1 MAKEAPTDDRET
13 VADNQPKGWNPSR
26 PPAHR
31 LSAADTGS
39 ERPIVE
45 QLGRKGMIHAAMR
58 PLKRPIVRL
67 AIGVGLFVSAA
78 IMVDS
83 FVDMTSWTEREAK
96 LKPSK
101 HARPVPAN

>member
-1 MAKEAPTDDRET
+1 MAKEAPTDDHET
-13 VADNQPKGWNPSR
+13 VADNQPKAWKPSR

-39 ERPIVE
+39 ERTMVE
-45 QLGRKGMIHAAMR
+45 QLGRKGMTHTARHA
-58 PLKRPIVRL
+58 LKQPIVRL

-78 IMVDS
+78 IVVDG

-96 LKPSK
+96 LKASK
-101 HARPVPAN
+101 HARPVPVN